1 MATNISEFCQLLF
14 GTRDHAGGG
23 MGKERGE
30 VRLMRAVK
38 VSVKVNI
45 RCGRN

>member
-1 MATNISEFCQLLF
+1 METNISEFCRMLF

-30 VRLMRAVK
+30 VTLMRLEK
-38 VSVKVNI
+38 VSVEANI
-45 RCGRN
+45 RCGQI